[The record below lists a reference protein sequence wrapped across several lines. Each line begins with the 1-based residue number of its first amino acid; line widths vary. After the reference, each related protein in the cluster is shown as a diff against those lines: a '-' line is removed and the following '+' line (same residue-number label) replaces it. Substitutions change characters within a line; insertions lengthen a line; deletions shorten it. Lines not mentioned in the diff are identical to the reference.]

1 MAGSVSLLSLTSGA
15 AQACCQTAEIL
26 VELSDSVS
34 TIRAG
39 LRSVAAEC
47 ISTKVVLQRLAV
59 FIKPDNQGP
68 NAANNGKHHHLHA
81 CFRALVQP
89 LPAILDEI
97 NIESQRMRQYS
108 SEETSLVQAKLNR
121 LLQDLLYDARH
132 NLRKN
137 RSSISIIMDCVQGVI
152 SGILAEARL
161 HTQPQSSPSSSTEK
175 IRSSPQ
181 MQAQLSICLT
191 QQMSQPHIQ
200 QQKNKIKSRPSRS
213 SKTFM
218 TESKLTKKLH
228 EGIRNGD
235 HGVVIK
241 AISSAADPNGTVKG
255 SKVTPIHSALS
266 QTESVLGCED
276 EVASRDLVMIVMALV
291 LAGADLHA
299 VDDEGRTPLVR
310 VAKGEMGDGLVALM
324 LESGAEVNA
333 ADKEGNTA
341 LHYAAMQNNLLE
353 TGNVETI
360 KILLANGADL
370 RAQNRRGRTP
380 LYESVMWEHIDQT
393 AQLIDYGSDLEIS
406 DSHGWTPLYAAVF
419 QGHTHLTRLLC
430 ERGAFVDEKDKTG
443 QAPLHYAISQGRCA
457 IVQVLVEAGADV
469 NLIAKG
475 ETPLCRAAAKTN
487 SSVIEFLLQ
496 HGADVSVPSP
506 GYHGALPIHI
516 AAIGKDLDVL
526 NALISAGSFV
536 NARDGAGRTPLAWA
550 RESGRNEIAE
560 FLKGKGAEA

>member
-1 MAGSVSLLSLTSGA
+1 
-15 AQACCQTAEIL
+15 
-26 VELSDSVS
+26 
-34 TIRAG
+34 
-39 LRSVAAEC
+39 
-47 ISTKVVLQRLAV
+47 
-59 FIKPDNQGP
+59 
-68 NAANNGKHHHLHA
+68 
-81 CFRALVQP
+81 
-89 LPAILDEI
+89 
-97 NIESQRMRQYS
+97 
-108 SEETSLVQAKLNR
+108 
-121 LLQDLLYDARH
+121 
-132 NLRKN
+132 
-137 RSSISIIMDCVQGVI
+137 
-152 SGILAEARL
+152 
-161 HTQPQSSPSSSTEK
+161 
-175 IRSSPQ
+175 

-241 AISSAADPNGTVKG
+241 AISSAADPNGTAKG

-360 KILLANGADL
+360 KILLANGANL

-393 AQLIDYGSDLEIS
+393 TQLVDYGSDLEIS

-419 QGHTHLTRLLC
+419 QGHTRLTRLLC
-430 ERGAFVDEKDKTG
+430 EQGAFVDEKDKTG
-443 QAPLHYAISQGRCA
+443 QTPLHYAISQGRCA

-526 NALISAGSFV
+526 AALISAGSFV